1 MKTVKQVL
9 MKEQELTLESDT
21 QILES
26 LVRLGLLEQGRANL
40 VRRALY
46 TNTSQMT
53 MAEKKSMVSLMET
66 LIAHV
71 IHEKKDH
78 LSAYNPKRAPGYP
91 SEKDIPVVLVLK
103 RKAIRVYPDNQK
115 IALYYAQSLDKYI
128 SIPFGPKAD
137 ELGIHMNEETK
148 EEMTKIRFE
157 MKESHEPELREPAPR
172 SSFMNNL
179 NTIRKSREKSVDE
192 NAAIARGA
200 AAVID
205 KVPSVIDK
213 VKKAWSGKENLG
225 RLLRGRGANRRGGDF
240 EDSGASTVNDLFKP
254 TQSNFN
260 FGKLEPPVSGGPDSS
275 SAFQLNKPNNALTR
289 AQELAARRQNESTN
303 IDIIKDIVSNN
314 LEEASVSFGNKSI
327 SINNRTANKIVQIHE
342 SLNKTNQK
350 KFENM
355 LNESAATFR
364 KAINFVVKVR

>member
-172 SSFMNNL
+172 SSFMNKL
-179 NTIRKSREKSVDE
+179 NTIRKSREESVDE

-200 AAVID
+200 AVVID
-205 KVPSVIDK
+205 KALSSIDK
-213 VKKAWSGKENLG
+213 VKKAWSDKKKPG
-225 RLLRGRGANRRGGDF
+225 RRGAKSGDDSQ
-240 EDSGASTVNDLFKP
+240 DSGASTVSDLFKP
-254 TQSNFN
+254 TQSNHP
-260 FGKLEPPVSGGPDSS
+260 FGKIETRIGGGPGTS
-275 SAFQLNKPNNALTR
+275 SAFQMVNPNNSLTR
-289 AQELAARRQNESTN
+289 ADQLAARRQNESTN

-314 LEEASVSFGNKSI
+314 LEEASVSFGDKSI

-350 KFENM
+350 KFEKM

>member
-9 MKEQELTLESDT
+9 MKEHELTLESDT

-115 IALYYAQSLDKYI
+115 IALYYTQALDKYI

-148 EEMTKIRFE
+148 EEMIKIRFE

-172 SSFMNNL
+172 ISFMNKL
-179 NTIRKSREKSVDE
+179 NTIRKSREESVDE
-192 NAAIARGA
+192 SSIISRGA

-205 KVPSVIDK
+205 KVK
-213 VKKAWSGKENLG
+213 QAWSGKENPG
-225 RLLRGRGANRRGGDF
+225 RRGANRRGANRRGDKSGGGF

-260 FGKLEPPVSGGPDSS
+260 FGKLEPPVSGGPGAS
-275 SAFQLNKPNNALTR
+275 SAFQKINPDNSLTR
-289 AQELAARRQNESTN
+289 ADVMAARRQNESTN

-314 LEEASVSFGNKSI
+314 LEEASVSFGDKSI